1 MTTFNFANLLLITA
15 FCCMIVDGSIDQREL
30 TAIQSISAKSGL
42 FKGYDHK
49 VLFNM
54 LLEEV
59 NKDAEQ
65 FLGTYFMATGNTE
78 LTKQEKLDLI
88 DFAIQTIYADGEV
101 KDAEIKFFESIRHGL
116 KIDREVVLNNYPDA
130 KEWLTA
136 EAITDTSFKAVKQQ
150 YFDVA
155 ELPTFDLID

>member
-15 FCCMIVDGSIDQREL
+15 FCCMIADGIVDQREL
-30 TAIQSISAKSGL
+30 TSIQSVSTKSGL
-42 FKGYDHK
+42 FKGYDQK
-49 VLFNM
+49 NMFNI

-59 NKDAEQ
+59 NKDAEH
-65 FLGTYFMATGNTE
+65 FLDIYFMAAENTE

-101 KDAEIKFFESIRHGL
+101 KDAEIKFFESIRHGF
-116 KIDREVVLNNYPDA
+116 KIDKEVVLRNHPDA
-130 KEWLTA
+130 KEWLID

-150 YFDVA
+150 YLDVA

>member
-15 FCCMIVDGSIDQREL
+15 FCCMIADGSIDQREL
-30 TAIQSISAKSGL
+30 TAIQSISTKSSL

-49 VLFNM
+49 ALFNM

-59 NKDAEQ
+59 NKDAEH
-65 FLGTYFMATGNTE
+65 FLDTYFIAAENTE

-101 KDAEIKFFESIRHGL
+101 QEAEIKFFESIRHGL
-116 KIDREVVLNNYPDA
+116 KIDREVVLSNYPDA
-130 KEWLTA
+130 KGWLTD

-150 YFDVA
+150 YLEVA
-155 ELPTFDLID
+155 DLPTFELID